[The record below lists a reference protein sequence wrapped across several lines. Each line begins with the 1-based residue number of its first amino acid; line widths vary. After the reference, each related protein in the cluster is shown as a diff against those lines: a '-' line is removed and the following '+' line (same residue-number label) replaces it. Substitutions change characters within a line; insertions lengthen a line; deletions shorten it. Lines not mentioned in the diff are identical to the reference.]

1 MRYLISEVLET
12 VNTAVLRTAYP
23 IRKILAMLGIAPSS
37 YYSWLTL
44 HAMDERFNSF
54 ALRV

>member
-37 YYSWLTL
+37 YYS
-44 HAMDERFNSF
+44 
-54 ALRV
+54 

>member
-23 IRKILAMLGIAPSS
+23 IRKILAMLRIAPSS
-37 YYSWLTL
+37 YYSWLTPQ
-44 HAMDERFNSF
+44 SKT
-54 ALRV
+54 AL